1 MFVRKLLS
9 FSKKNCIPKEE
20 RIIIEISAETRYLV
34 VPILIA
40 ASRVVI
46 RGIVKIGN
54 NGFFLSLSLIRP
66 KIDKGIRE

>member
-1 MFVRKLLS
+1 LFEPKLLS

-20 RIIIEISAETRYLV
+20 RIIIEISAETRYRV
-34 VPILIA
+34 VPMLIA

-46 RGIVKIGN
+46 IGIVKIGN
-54 NGFFLSLSLIRP
+54 KGFFLSLSLMRP

>member
-1 MFVRKLLS
+1 MQNVLL
-9 FSKKNCIPKEE
+9 FSKRNCIPKEA

-34 VPILIA
+34 VPMLIA

-46 RGIVKIGN
+46 RGIVKIGS
-54 NGFFLSLSLIRP
+54 NGIFLALSLNRP